1 MSETNAVIIGE
12 NVQLGLGC
20 NAHNRFIDR
29 LERRDGVWRILDRRS
44 VYDFSAFT
52 FPGGVVDIERAAY
65 AAHPGEY
72 AALAYLLDASG
83 FPVRRTFAT
92 RGSGLERELK
102 QAPSSGSRPGPRR
115 ERRHRH
121 RHGRV
126 QRFAPTGQRPG
137 PAAWTSGALG
147 HGRALRVAASA
158 ARLRCACHCVNQGL
172 SGGPEGGA
180 NARMAVVSTSFPEP
194 TRPIANRAD
203 VLVGYLDFFR
213 ARTVEK
219 VAALPEAKQRVSR
232 LASGW
237 TPLELVRHLTFVER
251 RWLVWGFLGQ
261 DIGDPFGDTREDR
274 WWVGA
279 DEAAELVLSELRE
292 QG

>member
-1 MSETNAVIIGE
+1 
-12 NVQLGLGC
+12 
-20 NAHNRFIDR
+20 
-29 LERRDGVWRILDRRS
+29 
-44 VYDFSAFT
+44 
-52 FPGGVVDIERAAY
+52 
-65 AAHPGEY
+65 
-72 AALAYLLDASG
+72 
-83 FPVRRTFAT
+83 
-92 RGSGLERELK
+92 
-102 QAPSSGSRPGPRR
+102 
-115 ERRHRH
+115 
-121 RHGRV
+121 
-126 QRFAPTGQRPG
+126 
-137 PAAWTSGALG
+137 
-147 HGRALRVAASA
+147 
-158 ARLRCACHCVNQGL
+158 
-172 SGGPEGGA
+172 
-180 NARMAVVSTSFPEP
+180 MAVVSTSFPEP

-292 QG
+292 QGLISARIVAEHDLNDVGAPGPRWEGNEPATLERVLLHLLQEHARHLGHLDVVVELEGGERGE